1 VKTGWALA
9 LGVICGLL
17 GAGIILLVSQ
27 PPGGSAITLL
37 PPPSPVP
44 LVVYVSGAVA
54 RPDIYTMPVGSRLRD
69 AIQAAGGLSSQADP
83 QNLNLAT
90 FLEDGMK
97 IQVAQIVKTPIVPG
111 AMTGTS
117 NSSAT
122 GLSQGVASSLV
133 NINTASQQELD
144 TLAGIGPALAQ
155 RIIAYR
161 TAKGPFTKIEDI
173 QNVSGIGA
181 VTFEKIKDL
190 ITVGN

>member
-1 VKTGWALA
+1 MKTGWALA

-27 PPGGSAITLL
+27 PPGGTAITLL

-54 RPDIYTMPVGSRLRD
+54 RPDIYTMPVGSRVRD

-83 QNLNLAT
+83 QNLNLAA

-97 IQVAQIVKTPIVPG
+97 IQVAQIIKTPIAPG

-122 GLSQGVASSLV
+122 GLSQGVAGSLV

-144 TLAGIGPALAQ
+144 TLPEIGPALAQ

-161 TAKGPFTKIEDI
+161 MANGPFTKVEDI
-173 QNVSGIGA
+173 QKVSGIGP
-181 VTFEKIKDL
+181 VTFEKIKDM
-190 ITVGN
+190 ITVVN